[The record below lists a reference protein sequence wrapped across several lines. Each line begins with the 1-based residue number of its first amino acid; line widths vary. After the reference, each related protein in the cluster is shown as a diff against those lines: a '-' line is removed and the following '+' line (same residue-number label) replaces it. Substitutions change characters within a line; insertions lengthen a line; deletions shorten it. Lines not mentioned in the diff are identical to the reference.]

1 MKQTL
6 SLKLTNKLVLTI
18 SLKQQLAL
26 LLLPKVELE
35 QTIKTELEENPFL
48 EEITNIEEDYEPKI
62 IDLATPSFD
71 EEDFTLDKRL
81 AYKPT
86 FLDFLELQI
95 LLEFEGEYLKIAKEI
110 IGNLDEKGLLSI
122 AVEEIA
128 NKLNVKKEEVE
139 KVRKKIKNLEPTGIA
154 SKSIEE
160 AIYTQYLEIFGG
172 NDLAK
177 DLIYKDLYNL
187 NNLDYLKNKYKI
199 DEESLKE
206 IICNIKSLKPY
217 PTYGLDIDE
226 TKYIEPDIFIYDL
239 GDRFEIKINEAGIP
253 KIKLTNQYKR
263 LISKKELSEETKK
276 FLEEKLQKAIGIVK
290 GIQQRREN
298 LEKIVNILVEKQSE
312 FLRKG
317 KEYLKPLTLKDIANE
332 VGLHE
337 STVSRIVSNKYA
349 YTPLG
354 TIPLKSFFATKLKT
368 SEGEVSTE
376 KVKHLIKQII
386 ENENKSKPLSDEAIS
401 KILRK
406 DFGVRIARRTVAKYR
421 EELNIPDSRKRRFT
435 AVATNYKKL

>member
-18 SLKQQLAL
+18 SLKQQLTL

-35 QTIKTELEENPFL
+35 QTIKAELEENPFL
-48 EEITNIEEDYEPKI
+48 EELTNIEEEYEPKLV
-62 IDLATPSFD
+62 DLATPSFD
-71 EEDFTLDKRL
+71 EDDFTLDKRL

-86 FLDFLELQI
+86 FLDSLELQI
-95 LLEFEGEYLKIAKEI
+95 SLEFEGKQLQIAKEI
-110 IGNLDEKGLLSI
+110 IGNLDEKGLLAI
-122 AVEEIA
+122 DVEEIA
-128 NKLNVKKEEVE
+128 KKLNLKKQEVE
-139 KVRKKIKNLEPTGIA
+139 TVRQKIKNLEPTGIA
-154 SKSIEE
+154 SKTIEE
-160 AIYTQYLEIFGG
+160 AIYTQYLELFGE
-172 NDLAK
+172 DQLAK
-177 DLIYKDLYNL
+177 SLIYEDLYNL
-187 NNLDYLKNKYKI
+187 NNLDYLKDKYKV
-199 DEESLKE
+199 DEETLKE
-206 IICNIKSLKPY
+206 KICNIKSLKPY

-239 GDRFEIKINEAGIP
+239 GDRFEIKINEIGIP

-263 LISKKELSEETKK
+263 LISKKELPEETRK

-298 LEKIVNILVEKQSE
+298 LKKIVNILVKRQEE

-317 KEYLKPLTLKDIANE
+317 KQYLKPLTLKDIANE

-349 YTPLG
+349 YTPIG

-368 SEGEVSTE
+368 KEGEVSTE
-376 KVKHLIKQII
+376 KVKHLIKQLI
-386 ENENKSKPLSDEAIS
+386 EEENKTKPLSDEAIS

-406 DFGVRIARRTVAKYR
+406 DFGIRIARRTVAKYR
-421 EELNIPDSRKRRFT
+421 EELNIPDSRKRR
-435 AVATNYKKL
+435 VAK

>member
-1 MKQTL
+1 MKQTV

-18 SLKQQLAL
+18 SLKQQLTL

-35 QTIKTELEENPFL
+35 QTIKAELEENPFL
-48 EEITNIEEDYEPKI
+48 EEVINIEEEYEPKT

-71 EEDFTLDKRL
+71 EENFTLDKKL

-86 FLDFLELQI
+86 FLDSLELQI
-95 LLEFEGEYLKIAKEI
+95 SLEYEGKQLEIAKEI
-110 IGNLDEKGLLSI
+110 IGNLDEKGLLAVDVEDI
-122 AVEEIA
+122 AK
-128 NKLNVKKEEVE
+128 KLNLKKEEIE
-139 KVRKKIKNLEPTGIA
+139 IVRQKIKTLEPTGIA
-154 SKSIEE
+154 SKTIEE
-160 AIYTQYLEIFGG
+160 AIHTQYLELFGE
-172 NDLAK
+172 DQLVK
-177 DLIYKDLYNL
+177 SLIYEDLYNL
-187 NNLDYLKNKYKI
+187 NNLDYLKDKYNVDK
-199 DEESLKE
+199 ETLKE
-206 IICNIKSLKPY
+206 KICNIKSLKPY

-226 TKYIEPDIFIYDL
+226 TKYIEPDIFIYDI
-239 GDRFEIKINEAGIP
+239 GDRFEIKINEIGIP

-263 LISKKELSEETKK
+263 LISKKELPEETRK

-298 LEKIVNILVEKQSE
+298 LKNIVNILVKRQEE

-317 KEYLKPLTLKDIANE
+317 KQYLKPLTLKDIANE

-349 YTPLG
+349 YTPIG

-368 SEGEVSTE
+368 KEGEISTE
-376 KVKHLIKQII
+376 KVKYLIKQVI
-386 ENENKSKPLSDEAIS
+386 EEENKTKPLSDETIC

-406 DFGVRIARRTVAKYR
+406 DFGIRIARRTVAKYR
-421 EELNIPDSRKRRFT
+421 EELNIPDSRKRR
-435 AVATNYKKL
+435 VIK

>member
-1 MKQTL
+1 MKQVL

-18 SLKQQLAL
+18 SLKQQLTL

-35 QTIKTELEENPFL
+35 QTIKAELEENPFL
-48 EEITNIEEDYEPKI
+48 EELTNIEEEYEPKLV
-62 IDLATPSFD
+62 DLATPSFN

-86 FLDFLELQI
+86 FLDSLELQI
-95 LLEFEGEYLKIAKEI
+95 SLEFEGKQLQIAKEI
-110 IGNLDEKGLLSI
+110 IGNLDEKGLLAI
-122 AVEEIA
+122 DVEEIA
-128 NKLNVKKEEVE
+128 KKLNLKKQEVE
-139 KVRKKIKNLEPTGIA
+139 TVRQKIKNLEPTGIA
-154 SKSIEE
+154 SNTIEE
-160 AIYTQYLEIFGG
+160 AIYTQYLELFGE
-172 NDLAK
+172 DQLAK
-177 DLIYKDLYNL
+177 SLIYEDLYNL
-187 NNLDYLKNKYKI
+187 NNLDYLKDKYKV
-199 DEESLKE
+199 DKETLKE
-206 IICNIKSLKPY
+206 KICNIKSLKPY

-239 GDRFEIKINEAGIP
+239 GDRFEIKINEIGIP

-263 LISKKELSEETKK
+263 LISKKELPEGTRK

-298 LEKIVNILVEKQSE
+298 LKKIVNILVKRQEE

-317 KEYLKPLTLKDIANE
+317 KQYLKPLTLKDIANE

-349 YTPLG
+349 YTPIG
-354 TIPLKSFFATKLKT
+354 TISLKSFFATKLKT
-368 SEGEVSTE
+368 KEGEVSTE
-376 KVKHLIKQII
+376 KAKHLIKQLI
-386 ENENKSKPLSDEAIS
+386 EEENKTKPLSDEAIS

-406 DFGVRIARRTVAKYR
+406 DFSIRIARRTVAKYR
-421 EELNIPDSRKRRFT
+421 EELNIPDSRKRR
-435 AVATNYKKL
+435 VAK